1 MKPIPELTPE
11 QVDLLEKLC
20 KKLRFSYDVQMFCNP
35 SLQSF
40 YTNLES
46 TVYDEEPKPVEDLTL
61 PDLERQDRKV
71 QAFLEQ
77 INEEFGSV
85 C

>member
-1 MKPIPELTPE
+1 MKPVPKPTPE

-20 KKLRFSYDVQMFCNP
+20 KKLRVEYNVQKVFNP

-46 TVYDEEPKPVEDLTL
+46 AVYDEEPKPVEDWTL
-61 PDLERQDRKV
+61 PDLELHDQEV
-71 QAFLEQ
+71 QPFLEQ
-77 INEEFGSV
+77 IDEEFGSV
-85 C
+85 R